1 MTTDVLPTD
10 APAATAPAHG
20 GPAPSVRVPRRS
32 ARLRRLWR
40 GRPDDPAWVRPA
52 LVGLLVTTGVLYL
65 WDLGASGWAN
75 SFYAAAVQAG
85 TRSWKAFFFG
95 SSDAANFITVDK
107 PPASLWVMEL
117 SARVFGLSS
126 WSILVPQAL
135 EGVATV
141 AVLYATV
148 RRSLRAGP
156 ALLAGAVLAAT
167 PVAALMFRYDN
178 PDALLVL
185 LLTVAAYATVRAL
198 ERASTGWLV
207 LAMAAVGTGFITKML
222 QAFLVLPAIA
232 VVYLVA
238 APSPLRRRL
247 GQLAAAGVALVVS
260 AGWWVAAV
268 ELTPAA
274 DRPYIGGS
282 TDNNL
287 LNLIFGY
294 NGLGRLSGSETG
306 SVGGAGAAG
315 SRWGPTGLF
324 RFFNADFGTQIS
336 WLIPAGVLLAAA
348 GLWVWRSRSRTDRA
362 RAGLLL
368 WSGYL
373 VVTVLVISLGRGIIH
388 PYYSVAAA
396 PAVGAMVGMGGAA
409 LWERRHT
416 RWARATLAVALAGTA
431 VWADVL
437 LGRAPGWFPWLRTV
451 VLVVGLAAAVAL
463 VATPAHRRRLTL
475 AVAAVGMCAA
485 LAGPAAYALDTAA
498 TPHDGAIPS
507 AGPASATAA
516 GLPGGPGGPGGAGG
530 AGGLGAPG
538 GLRAGAGRVGS
549 STATGGPGFGT
560 GSGVPG
566 LGTGAGAPAGV
577 FAPPT
582 RGATGTALPT
592 GAPPNRTGAP
602 TGFPAG
608 AGRGRSGPGGAG
620 GGFLSIS
627 TPGKKL
633 VADLGKDAA
642 GYTWV
647 AATVNSN
654 SAAGYQL
661 ATGDPVMAIGGFNGT
676 DPAPT
681 LAQFERYV
689 ADHEIH
695 YFIAGGGGGP
705 GTGASGDDA
714 SRITSWVESHFSA
727 TTVDGVTLY
736 DLSTGR

>member
-1 MTTDVLPTD
+1 MTTDVLPVD
-10 APAATAPAHG
+10 APAPPPPDHD
-20 GPAPSVRVPRRS
+20 GPAPRVRVPRRS
-32 ARLRRLWR
+32 GPLRRLWR
-40 GRPDDPAWVRPA
+40 GRPEDPAWVRPA
-52 LVGLLVTTGVLYL
+52 LVGLLVATAALYL

-75 SFYAAAVQAG
+75 SFYSAAVQAG

-117 SARVFGLSS
+117 SARVFGLNT

-148 RRSLRAGP
+148 RRSLRPGP
-156 ALLAGAVLAAT
+156 ALLAGAVLATT
-167 PVAALMFRYDN
+167 PVAALMFRYNN

-198 ERASTGWLV
+198 ERASSGWLV

-222 QAFLVLPAIA
+222 QAFLVVPAIA

-238 APSPLRRRL
+238 APAPLRRRL
-247 GQLAAAGVALVVS
+247 GQLAAAGAALVAS
-260 AGWWVAAV
+260 AGWWVVAV

-315 SRWGPTGLF
+315 SRWGPTGLL

-336 WLIPAGVLLAAA
+336 WLIPAAVVLAAA
-348 GLWVWRSRSRTDRA
+348 GLWVWRSRDRTDRA

-396 PAVGAMVGMGGAA
+396 PAVGALVAMGGAA
-409 LWERRHT
+409 LWERRHA
-416 RWARATLAVALAGTA
+416 RWARAALAVALAATA

-437 LGRAPGWFPWLRTV
+437 LDRAPGWFPWLRTV
-451 VLVVGLAAAVAL
+451 VLVVGLGAALAL
-463 VATPAHRRRLTL
+463 VVVPTPRRRLTL
-475 AVAAVGMCAA
+475 TVAAVGVCAA

-516 GLPGGPGGPGGAGG
+516 GLPGGAPAGGPVGLPGGIGRHGAAGFGAGGAATGAAGPGSATGAPAGGPGSFAPPTGITAGGGAAGGGAAPSGAPPVRARTDATAGLPGGAG
-530 AGGLGAPG
+530 
-538 GLRAGAGRVGS
+538 RV
-549 STATGGPGFGT
+549 
-560 GSGVPG
+560 
-566 LGTGAGAPAGV
+566 
-577 FAPPT
+577 
-582 RGATGTALPT
+582 RG
-592 GAPPNRTGAP
+592 
-602 TGFPAG
+602 
-608 AGRGRSGPGGAG
+608 GPGGAG
-620 GGFLSIS
+620 GGFLSVT
-627 TPGKKL
+627 TPGRSV
-633 VADLGKDAA
+633 VAALERDAA

-681 LAQFERYV
+681 LAQFERDV
-689 ADHEIH
+689 AGHEVH
-695 YFIAGGGGGP
+695 YFIAGGTGGP

-736 DLSTGR
+736 DLSSTR